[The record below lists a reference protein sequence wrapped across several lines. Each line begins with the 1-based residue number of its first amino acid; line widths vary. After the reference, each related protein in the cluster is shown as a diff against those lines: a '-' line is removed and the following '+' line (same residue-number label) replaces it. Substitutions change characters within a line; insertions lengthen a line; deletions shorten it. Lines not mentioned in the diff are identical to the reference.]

1 MLGIEI
7 ARRTLKSKV
16 LPALVFS
23 LGLATVSFA
32 RDATSTS
39 LKPLSG
45 PEGQTVEIA
54 APSRGATAL
63 IFYSSECPISN
74 SYSPTLNRLAAEFP
88 KEKVRFVG
96 VCIDPDLTDSDVA
109 AHARDFGLKFPVARD
124 PQGKL
129 ARKLGAKVTP
139 EAFLI
144 DDQGKT
150 RYHGRIDDQF
160 AARRKANANP
170 ATHELRD
177 AIALLLDGKDVAV
190 PFVEAVGCPLP
201 KAVEKAVPTYA
212 KDVAAI
218 LQKSCQECHRKGQV
232 GPFGLETYEQARKRA
247 DDIARVTEDRDMPPW
262 KPLPGIGPKFLHDK
276 SLSKDEIDTLAA
288 WAEGDA
294 PLGNVADL
302 PPAVNYAEDWAL
314 GTPDLIIESPVDF
327 EVPAEGA
334 DIYRCF
340 VIPTNLPKD
349 VYIAAIDHRP
359 GNRRV
364 VHHML
369 SYVDTSGQA
378 KKRDDADPGPGY
390 TCFSGPEVEIHGDLG
405 GWAPGNEPAVLPD
418 GVGRSLPKGA
428 DVIMQIHYHPNG
440 KAETDRSRI
449 GLYFAKKP
457 VKQTLH
463 WNFAINP
470 QLELKPGE
478 SNIEAKAHWET
489 PVDLIAYGVTPH
501 MHLLGKDMSM
511 SLKFPDGRTQDLV
524 KIGDW
529 DFAWQNTY
537 YFEKPL
543 ELPKGTILSVVAH
556 YDNSESNPRNP
567 NHPPKLVKWGE
578 ATTDEMCI
586 GFIAVTKKGQD
597 LTKPGEKDDLLE
609 IFNHQRED
617 ERKKWEA
624 ESKKRSAAKS
634 E

>member
-1 MLGIEI
+1 ML
-7 ARRTLKSKV
+7 RRKIQL
-16 LPALVFS
+16 ALA
-23 LGLATVSFA
+23 LGLFLTSAAPAV
-32 RDATSTS
+32 DATSPT

-45 PEGQTVEIA
+45 ADGQAVEIA
-54 APSRGATAL
+54 APEHGATAL
-63 IFYSSECPISN
+63 IFYSTECPISN

-88 KEKVRFVG
+88 KDKVRFVG
-96 VCIDPDLTDSDVA
+96 VCIDPDLSDSDVA
-109 AHARDFGLKFPVARD
+109 AHAREFGLKFAVARD
-124 PQGKL
+124 SQGKL

-139 EAFLI
+139 EAFVI

-177 AIALLLDGKDVAV
+177 ALALLLDGKEIAV

-201 KAVEKAVPTYA
+201 KVAEKAVPTYA
-212 KDVAAI
+212 KDVASI
-218 LQKSCQECHRKGQV
+218 LQKNCQECHRKGQV

-247 DDIARVTEDRDMPPW
+247 DDIARVTEDREMPPW
-262 KPLPGIGPKFLHDK
+262 KPVPGVGPKFKHDK
-276 SLSKDEIDTLAA
+276 SLSKEEIATLAA

-294 PLGNVADL
+294 PLGNLADM
-302 PPAVNYAEDWAL
+302 PPAPKYSDDWAF
-314 GTPDLIIESPVDF
+314 GTPDLIIDLGEDYP
-327 EVPAEGA
+327 VPAEGA
-334 DIYRCF
+334 DVYRCF

-349 VYIAAIDHRP
+349 VYIEAIDYRP
-359 GNRRV
+359 GNRKV
-364 VHHML
+364 VHHIL

-378 KKRDDADPGPGY
+378 RKRDAADPGPGY

-405 GWAPGNEPAVLPD
+405 GWAPGNEPSVLPE

-428 DVIMQIHYHPNG
+428 DVIMQVHYHPNG
-440 KAETDRSRI
+440 KPETDRSRI

-463 WNFAINP
+463 WNFALDP
-470 QLELKPGE
+470 GLELKPGE
-478 SNIEAKAHWET
+478 SNHEAKAYWKT
-489 PVDLIAYGVTPH
+489 PVDLMAYAVTPH
-501 MHLLGKDMSM
+501 MHLLGKNMTISITY
-511 SLKFPDGRTQDLV
+511 PDGRAEDLV

-529 DFAWQNTY
+529 DFNWQNTY
-537 YFEKPL
+537 YFEKAL

-586 GFIAVTKKGQD
+586 GFLAVTKKGQD
-597 LTKPGEKDDLLE
+597 LTKPGEKDDLLQ
-609 IFNHQRED
+609 IFEQQREE
-617 ERKKWEA
+617 ERQKWEA
-624 ESKKRSAAKS
+624 EAKKRAAAKS